1 MSSRER
7 WTVYP
12 LLFLTLGIA
21 LTDKI
26 TRQVRTDS
34 VICKQLIVTD
44 RAMRTEVL
52 VKSNAGGGV
61 IRLQGEG
68 KRPNVLLGQIES
80 ISGLILTDAQ
90 DKPIGVGLAVQNNI
104 GRTPTEQT
112 PPTTP
117 SGDPVIEPD
126 PPKQEAETA
135 APEAQPPSEQP
146 SPPSD
151 PQ

>member
-90 DKPIGVGLAVQNNI
+90 DKPIGIGLAVQNNLD
-104 GRTPTEQT
+104 RTPTEQA
-112 PPTTP
+112 PATTP

-126 PPKQEAETA
+126 PPKQDAA
-135 APEAQPPSEQP
+135 APALEAQPTSEQP